1 MGDQTFTQDKMN
13 VRYMRGASVADDPT
27 APSGKVARVGRDW
40 SIQWFL
46 EPRKPVTMD
55 YTRTYDVLAL
65 CKGDFRM
72 GIYGVQRSGYV
83 APYRMISTPAW
94 KQIRLVRDRIHPRDY
109 LTTDGIGK
117 PGSVAAVTFVEHP
130 LSPEELAV
138 QKENLPAVHID
149 AEQSA
154 QICFRGVFEQ
164 PVELLTG
171 MGKDKFCP
179 EPELI
184 VESVSKSGKIRSGR
198 VAPGI
203 GNLVIQPGTEAD
215 PVVQLVFRT
224 TGKTGRTIADIAF
237 RTPENPKFRIFS
249 HSVKL
254 GEINC
259 YDIIRTNEQ
268 MRLLYNRSNFNAA
281 REKLFAGYTGNF
293 AVIPESTMR
302 KVFEYDIRPEWSGR
316 TTGGELNLSLAGREA
331 EHLQLVIVPRTDK
344 PEKLKIRWI
353 PQDGAFPDVKFEN
366 CTGYK
371 TAANYS
377 NYNARFYQARY
388 LAGKLAASMS
398 KTAHLG
404 YVAAMP
410 IPEVLQGINAYTLGA
425 QSVNPDVKVSVVW
438 TNTWYDPGKEV
449 DATNTLIGQ
458 GCDILTHHT
467 DSTAV
472 PATAESRG
480 VKVISYHSAMTK
492 TAPKQLIGAVTHHW
506 DEYYAHRIQAL
517 YDGKWKVEPVWGG
530 AELHMV
536 RLSAITPDAPKSVV
550 EDINAVYSK
559 MEKKEFNVF
568 SGPIVDNEGKVQI
581 PEGKVADD
589 KMLNTMN
596 YFVKGV
602 IGKVPTG
609 K

>member
-1 MGDQTFTQDKMN
+1 MKYFLLSAATLFCGFAVMGDQTFTQDKMN

-224 TGKTGRTIADIAF
+224 TGKTGF
-237 RTPENPKFRIFS
+237 V
-249 HSVKL
+249 H
-254 GEINC
+254 
-259 YDIIRTNEQ
+259 
-268 MRLLYNRSNFNAA
+268 
-281 REKLFAGYTGNF
+281 
-293 AVIPESTMR
+293 
-302 KVFEYDIRPEWSGR
+302 
-316 TTGGELNLSLAGREA
+316 
-331 EHLQLVIVPRTDK
+331 
-344 PEKLKIRWI
+344 
-353 PQDGAFPDVKFEN
+353 
-366 CTGYK
+366 
-371 TAANYS
+371 
-377 NYNARFYQARY
+377 
-388 LAGKLAASMS
+388 S
-398 KTAHLG
+398 KT
-404 YVAAMP
+404 
-410 IPEVLQGINAYTLGA
+410 QGKFQQALRRIEGSA
-425 QSVNPDVKVSVVW
+425 
-438 TNTWYDPGKEV
+438 
-449 DATNTLIGQ
+449 
-458 GCDILTHHT
+458 
-467 DSTAV
+467 
-472 PATAESRG
+472 ATAPVFPLS
-480 VKVISYHSAMTK
+480 
-492 TAPKQLIGAVTHHW
+492 
-506 DEYYAHRIQAL
+506 
-517 YDGKWKVEPVWGG
+517 GK
-530 AELHMV
+530 
-536 RLSAITPDAPKSVV
+536 
-550 EDINAVYSK
+550 
-559 MEKKEFNVF
+559 
-568 SGPIVDNEGKVQI
+568 
-581 PEGKVADD
+581 
-589 KMLNTMN
+589 
-596 YFVKGV
+596 
-602 IGKVPTG
+602 
-609 K
+609 